1 LQHPGRIVPRYF
13 ILEEAARLLPRL
25 TEILLAMQA
34 RKRELDGFRQDLA
47 EAAAQAAG
55 DGHLQE
61 RDLARKRTAVEEA
74 ASTLSDMAR
83 QITDLGCELKGID
96 EGLIDFRALREGREV
111 YLCWRLGEE
120 RIAFWHDIEAGF
132 GGRQPL

>member
-1 LQHPGRIVPRYF
+1 MPRYF
-13 ILEEAARLLPRL
+13 TVEEATSLLPRL
-25 TEILLAMQA
+25 TEILLAMQT
-34 RKRELDGFRQDLA
+34 RKRELDRLRQDLA

-55 DGHLQE
+55 NGHLQE

-96 EGLIDFRALREGREV
+96 EGLIDFRAIREGREV

-120 RIAFWHDIEAGF
+120 HIAHWHDLEAGF
-132 GGRQPL
+132 AGRQPL

>member
-1 LQHPGRIVPRYF
+1 MPRYF
-13 ILEEAARLLPRL
+13 TLEEATSLLPRL
-25 TEILLAMQA
+25 TDILLAMRA
-34 RKRELDGFRQDLA
+34 RKEELDRLRQDLT

-55 DGHLQE
+55 NGHLQE
-61 RDLARKRTAVEEA
+61 RDLAQKRNAVEQA

-83 QITDLGCELKGID
+83 QIADLGCELKGIE

-120 RIAFWHDIEAGF
+120 RIAFWHEIEAGF
-132 GGRQPL
+132 AGRQPL

>member
-1 LQHPGRIVPRYF
+1 MPRYF
-13 ILEEAARLLPRL
+13 TLEEATSLLPRL

-34 RKRELDGFRQDLA
+34 RKRELDRLRQDLA
-47 EAAAQAAG
+47 GAAAQAAG

-74 ASTLSDMAR
+74 ASALSDLAR
-83 QITDLGCELKGID
+83 QITDLGCEVKGID
-96 EGLIDFRALREGREV
+96 EGLTDFRALREGREV

-120 RIAFWHDIEAGF
+120 RIAFWHDLEAGF
-132 GGRQPL
+132 AGRQRL

>member
-1 LQHPGRIVPRYF
+1 
-13 ILEEAARLLPRL
+13 
-25 TEILLAMQA
+25 
-34 RKRELDGFRQDLA
+34 
-47 EAAAQAAG
+47 
-55 DGHLQE
+55 
-61 RDLARKRTAVEEA
+61 VEEA

-83 QITDLGCELKGID
+83 QITNLGCELKGID

>member
-1 LQHPGRIVPRYF
+1 VPRYF
-13 ILEEAARLLPRL
+13 TLEEATSLLPCL
-25 TEILLAMQA
+25 TEVLVAMQA
-34 RKRELDGFRQDLA
+34 RKRELDRLRQDLV
-47 EAAAQAAG
+47 EAAAQASG

-61 RDLARKRTAVEEA
+61 RELARKRNAVEEA